1 MPALADP
8 RRRRAG
14 LTLTET
20 LIALSI
26 SVVLLGTVL
35 PGFSGTMQRRHVE
48 GAAAQFE
55 TDFAYARSAAVAS
68 QQTLRLRFVS
78 DGSGSCYVIFA
89 GDPGACGCNAAG
101 ASCGAGARP
110 LRHVHLP
117 ADGSVS
123 VRANVGAMTLD
134 PLHGT
139 VSPTG
144 TVRFTA
150 PDGRAVHQVVNLMGR
165 VRSCSPAPALP
176 GHAVC

>member
-1 MPALADP
+1 MPALADTS
-8 RRRRAG
+8 RRRAG

-26 SVVLLGTVL
+26 GAVLLGAVL
-35 PGFSGTMQRRHVE
+35 PDFSDSLRRRHVE

-55 TDFAYARSAAVAS
+55 TDFAYARGAAVAT
-68 QQTLRLRFVS
+68 QQPLRLRFGG
-78 DGSGSCYVIFA
+78 DASGTCYVVFA
-89 GDPGACGCNAAG
+89 GDPSACSCSAAG
-101 ASCGAGARP
+101 ATCGVGARP

-150 PDGRAVHQVVNLMGR
+150 RDGRAVHQVVNLMGR
-165 VRSCSPAPALP
+165 VRSCSPAPALSGYAP
-176 GHAVC
+176 C